1 MTKAQRNR
9 NPGNLRFAGQ
19 REATG
24 NDNTGFAVFPS
35 DPAGWR
41 ALVAQIKLDQGRGF
55 TILEF
60 ANKYAPPHEN
70 DTNQYARII
79 ADGLNTRWGNFLSEF
94 SPYAI
99 AGIMANHEGYFVKE
113 AA

>member
-1 MTKAQRNR
+1 MNR
-9 NPGNLRFAGQ
+9 GQKNKNPGNLRYAGQ
-19 REATG
+19 KESIGA
-24 NDNTGFAVFPS
+24 DDKGFAVFPT

-70 DTNQYARII
+70 DTNQYARTI
-79 ADGLNTRWGNFLSEF
+79 ADGLGCRWGDLLSRF

-99 AGIMANHEGYFVKE
+99 AGIVANHEGYLVKE
-113 AA
+113 AI